1 MIEGKIGVI
10 LSQINGTKLTIE
22 CINSIKSSNYDNLEF
37 YVGDNYSD
45 NYEHLELLK
54 LFPEINLFTYQKRKT
69 YCETFNYLSKI
80 ATNDGCEFIFIINND
95 TRNFSTNY
103 FHELL
108 KEFEKETV
116 GLVGSN
122 CLTFDGEVRQDINS
136 MKNKLGHSV
145 IVPTEG
151 YLVRAKAWTEI
162 GGFDE
167 NLNIYTED
175 LSIHRKLLKFGW
187 GIKSNYTVSFEHL
200 AGATI
205 SKMIFH
211 SNYFRVRNGIF
222 TLKRL
227 ELPILEKLKQAF
239 YWCRLHIMN
248 SLIALKK
255 GKLIMFFKIVI
266 YSILGIIS
274 GLLMKNLDN

>member
-1 MIEGKIGVI
+1 
-10 LSQINGTKLTIE
+10 
-22 CINSIKSSNYDNLEF
+22 
-37 YVGDNYSD
+37 
-45 NYEHLELLK
+45 
-54 LFPEINLFTYQKRKT
+54 
-69 YCETFNYLSKI
+69 
-80 ATNDGCEFIFIINND
+80 
-95 TRNFSTNY
+95 
-103 FHELL
+103 
-108 KEFEKETV
+108 
-116 GLVGSN
+116 
-122 CLTFDGEVRQDINS
+122 

-175 LSIHRKLLKFGW
+175 LSMYRKLLEYGW

-211 SNYFRVRNGIF
+211 SNFFRVRNGIF

-227 ELPILEKLKQAF
+227 KLPILEKLKQAF
-239 YWCRLHIMN
+239 YWCQVHITN
-248 SLIALKK
+248 SLNVLKK
-255 GKLIMFFKIVI
+255 GKLIMFFKIVT
-266 YSILGIIS
+266 YSIAGIIS
-274 GLLMKNLDN
+274 GLLMKNSDN